1 MVDRKVA
8 RCLKCNTFLA
18 GFNVVDYLAG
28 SKVLVELELHC
39 PKCGADNTTKI
50 LVAPVLKKTGLPY
63 MRP

>member
-1 MVDRKVA
+1 
-8 RCLKCNTFLA
+8 LA

-63 MRP
+63 MQP